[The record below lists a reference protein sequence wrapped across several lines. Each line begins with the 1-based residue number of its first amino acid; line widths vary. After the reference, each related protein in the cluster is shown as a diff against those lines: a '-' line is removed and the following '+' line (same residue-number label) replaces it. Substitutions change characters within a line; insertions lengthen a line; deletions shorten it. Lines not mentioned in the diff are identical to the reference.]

1 MEWNIFKSK
10 LYNIEHR
17 NKLKAEYSMVV
28 NSVIQMLN
36 GKRVIPHYHHVWS
49 KKEMFKIFNENV

>member
-1 MEWNIFKSK
+1 
-10 LYNIEHR
+10 
-17 NKLKAEYSMVV
+17 MVV

-36 GKRVIPHYHHVWS
+36 SKRVIPHYHHVWT